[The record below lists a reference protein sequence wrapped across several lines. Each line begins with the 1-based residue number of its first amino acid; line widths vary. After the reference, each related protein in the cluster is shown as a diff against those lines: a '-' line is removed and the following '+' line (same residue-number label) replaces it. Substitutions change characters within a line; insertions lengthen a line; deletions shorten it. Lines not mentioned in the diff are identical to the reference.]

1 MTSPVPPLPAR
12 RSLRAKGLLA
22 TLALMAYLLGAG
34 LYIAGERSEI
44 YQRMQSLDALGR
56 HEKALALAEA
66 AVSGALIDVSESSS
80 AEQPEPEPPSE
91 LRLYMENCAKLFQ
104 ALDEFDPRYVL
115 LQRPIVRAYD
125 GLVAHP
131 VRASWIELRESLRR
145 AADGL
150 EIRRQTLAA
159 QREELT
165 AAYRRQYDAVTVQSL
180 MLAVFGLV
188 AFGTLAAW
196 FFTTLARDIRRLEAH
211 ARQVVQGARGPALPV
226 RRSDELGHLMHAVNH
241 MAADLDEREQQIR
254 LDGERRLHQEKM
266 LAVGALAAGVAH
278 EVNNP
283 LAVISGTAQALR
295 AADGPPDAAAV
306 AEAADLILAQAQRA
320 AQAAR
325 QLADVAAPRPEDLD
339 WVDLNALLRDVVRL
353 MGYDKRYRR
362 VACELDTNPALP
374 ALRSSASA
382 IQQVLVQMLTLVCDA
397 VSRQGGGAPAVRIET
412 LRENGSIAVQL
423 LLAPALDFT
432 RPEVQRSLLL
442 ARAIIEPLRG
452 RLALGQFED
461 GRQRIK
467 LTLPAGSGSE

>member
-1 MTSPVPPLPAR
+1 MPRLPAR
-12 RSLRAKGLLA
+12 KSLRAKGLLA

-34 LYIAGERSEI
+34 LYIAVERGEVFE
-44 YQRMQSLDALGR
+44 RMQSLDSLGR

-66 AVSGALIDVSESSS
+66 AISGALIDVSETSS
-80 AEQPEPEPPSE
+80 AEVPEPEPPSD
-91 LRLYMENCAKLFQ
+91 LRLYMENCTKLFQ
-104 ALDEFDPRYVL
+104 ALDEFDPRYAL
-115 LQRPIVRAYD
+115 LQRSIVRAYD
-125 GLVAHP
+125 ELTAQP
-131 VRASWIELRESLRR
+131 VRSSWIELRESLRR
-145 AADGL
+145 ASDSL
-150 EIRRQTLAA
+150 EIRRRALAT
-159 QREELT
+159 QRAELT
-165 AAYRRQYDAVTVQSL
+165 AAYQRQYDAVTVESL
-180 MLAVFGLV
+180 MLAMVGLL

-211 ARQVVQGARGPALPV
+211 ARQVVQGVRGVTLPV
-226 RRSDELGHLMHAVNH
+226 RRDDELGHLMHAVNR
-241 MAADLDEREQQIR
+241 MAADLDEHEQQIR

-295 AADGPPDAAAV
+295 STDGPPTAEAV

-339 WVDLNALLRDVVRL
+339 WIDLNALLRDVVRL

-382 IQQVLVQMLTLVCDA
+382 LQQVLMQMLTLVCDA
-397 VSRQGGGAPAVRIET
+397 VGSRPGETPPQVRIET
-412 LRENGSIAVQL
+412 LLEADGQALAVQV
-423 LLAPALDFT
+423 LLAPSLDFT

-452 RLALGQFED
+452 RLALGQVGD

-467 LTLPAGSGSE
+467 LTLPADPGGA